1 VLGIESDKV
10 SAEIAKGS
18 CDEVLCEDVEKIEE
32 LKYPKEY
39 FDVIVFADVLEH
51 LRQPDKVLLNLR
63 KYLRADGFMVASLPN
78 IARIDIRLK
87 LILGRFDYGDSGILD
102 KTHLKFF
109 TLSSAKKLFTENG
122 FMIERIDYSGRAARF
137 RIMPTCFAFQFIILA
152 KKNKE

>member
-1 VLGIESDKV
+1 
-10 SAEIAKGS
+10 
-18 CDEVLCEDVEKIEE
+18 VEKIEE